1 MISPGRQR
9 VKIKKYLYNL
19 YFYDF
24 HIIRF
29 AFYTCLSSL
38 YNYHLKYISLIILL
52 GEVQKFLG
60 EALKI
65 SGGAVIPGGGGV
77 RTSLHLSLKSG
88 LAIICTLGV
97 HVTSAMPCWMISTKN
112 FDHLQIKCHLT
123 WRKSLCLLYP
133 SRLVAHLQ
141 YVG

>member
-60 EALKI
+60 EVLKI
-65 SGGAVIPGGGGV
+65 SGGAVIPGGG
-77 RTSLHLSLKSG
+77 
-88 LAIICTLGV
+88 
-97 HVTSAMPCWMISTKN
+97 
-112 FDHLQIKCHLT
+112 
-123 WRKSLCLLYP
+123 
-133 SRLVAHLQ
+133 AHLPAPLPKIRPCYNMYSWCAR
-141 YVG
+141 YVSDAMLDDFDKEF